1 MLSYQEVDVARYKRA
16 LEIIKR
22 EKRGLRGK
30 GIILDSRNENFSFIT
45 DFINKIENFLKLIED
60 AQNIKEP
67 QYINEETFS
76 NLVEALFRFRDC
88 NIELYLHTS
97 CFAPISGFSFD
108 GASVRCWL
116 RDIEELLYRLTS
128 DYNEE
133 KFCFDNPVTRFV
145 SGETKVPKKLW
156 RELKYEEKL

>member
-1 MLSYQEVDVARYKRA
+1 MLSYQEVDIARYKRE

-30 GIILDSRNENFSFIT
+30 GIILDFKNENFSFIT

-60 AQNIKEP
+60 AQNIEEP
-67 QYINEETFS
+67 RYIDEETFS
-76 NLVEALFRFRDC
+76 NLMEALFRFRDC

-108 GASVRCWL
+108 GAIVRCWL

-145 SGETKVPKKLW
+145 SGETKDPKILW
-156 RELKYEEKL
+156 RELIYEEKL

>member
-1 MLSYQEVDVARYKRA
+1 MLSYQEVDIVRYKRG

-30 GIILDSRNENFSFIT
+30 GIILDFKNENFSFIT

-60 AQNIKEP
+60 AQNIKEH

-76 NLVEALFRFRDC
+76 NLVGALFRFRDC

-108 GASVRCWL
+108 GAIVRCWL

-128 DYNEE
+128 DYNKE

-145 SGETKVPKKLW
+145 SGETKDPKILW
-156 RELKYEEKL
+156 GELRYEEKL